1 MINPQS
7 ATIAIRSC
15 QRGDYRSERIKWGN
29 INDMHCC
36 EFYSKYLISSIFKSF
51 IVQRDSKKYS
61 IKGKYIGQENLVIFH
76 INDMNAFQEGEL
88 IENGEQANMHTNN

>member
-7 ATIAIRSC
+7 ATIAIKSC
-15 QRGDYRSERIKWGN
+15 QRSDYRSERIKWEN

-51 IVQRDSKKYS
+51 IAQNEHQKYY
-61 IKGKYIGQENLVIFH
+61 IKGHYIRQENLVVFH

-88 IENGEQANMHTNN
+88 I